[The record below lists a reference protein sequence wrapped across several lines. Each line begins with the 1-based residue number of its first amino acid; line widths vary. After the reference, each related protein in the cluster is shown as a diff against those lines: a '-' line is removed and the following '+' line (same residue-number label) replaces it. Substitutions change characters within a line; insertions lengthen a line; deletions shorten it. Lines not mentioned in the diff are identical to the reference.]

1 MCLANALCQKD
12 AGSMAL
18 KLMGCI
24 FTSKELVNGNLS
36 GYTKSKDV
44 ARQKTIKPLDKEKM
58 KYIERK

>member
-1 MCLANALCQKD
+1 
-12 AGSMAL
+12 MAL

-36 GYTKSKDV
+36 DHTKSKDV